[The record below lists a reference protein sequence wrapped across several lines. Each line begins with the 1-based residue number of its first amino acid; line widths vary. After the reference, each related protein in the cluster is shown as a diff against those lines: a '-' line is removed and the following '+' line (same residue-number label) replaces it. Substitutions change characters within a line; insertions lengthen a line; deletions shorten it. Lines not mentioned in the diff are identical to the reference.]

1 MGADETGEKGY
12 IMPNTDSYGYHCNR
26 SSRANTEY
34 ADFRFYHTDR
44 RNHRVAHEAGSALH
58 MGFEVETD
66 NYQGS
71 YNGWHFVSEG
81 RENAIRFLSEN
92 YDGLAKPTDDGSLD
106 NGFEIVSAPMTLS
119 AHQATEWKALFDKV
133 TECGG
138 HSHDTTTCGFH
149 VHVSRAALGND
160 DKAKALCIGKIVTLL
175 SKFQR
180 NFSCLARREPHYRWS
195 QPIPTQYRPTDTDG
209 TRAIIRKANALQSFQ
224 GLGVHDDNRYYVLNL
239 QNVNTIEFRLFKG
252 TLNADTF
259 YATLALVD
267 GIVRW
272 CKQHT
277 TVELHSVTFD
287 EIIEW
292 IADEKLTN
300 YWSTRRA
307 SLNRY
312 SD

>member
-1 MGADETGEKGY
+1 
-12 IMPNTDSYGYHCNR
+12 MPTNSLNYHDNR
-26 SSRANTEY
+26 TSRANTEY
-34 ADFRFYHTDR
+34 EDFSFFRTDR
-44 RNHRVAHEAGSALH
+44 HNRRVAHEAGSALH
-58 MGFEVETD
+58 LGFEDETD

-71 YNGWHFVSEG
+71 YRGWSFVSEG
-81 RENAIRFLSEN
+81 RDNAIRFLTEN
-92 YDGLAKPTDDGSLD
+92 YDGLAKPTDDGSLS

-119 AHQATEWKALFDKV
+119 AHKATDWASLLNKV

-138 HSHDTTTCGFH
+138 HSHDTSTCGLH

-160 DKAKALCIGKIVTLL
+160 DKAKALCIGKIVALL

-180 NFSCLARREPHYRWS
+180 NFSCLARREPHYHWS
-195 QPIPTQYRPTDTDG
+195 QPIPAQYRPTATDG
-209 TRAIIRKANALQSFQ
+209 TRAIIRKANALQDFQ
-224 GLGVHDDNRYYVLNL
+224 GLGVHNDNRYYVLNL

-252 TLNADTF
+252 TLNVDTF

-277 TVELHSVTFD
+277 TVELNSATFD

-292 IADEKLTN
+292 IGDETLST
-300 YWSTRRA
+300 YWENRR
-307 SLNRY
+307 SQLSRY
-312 SD
+312 SAC